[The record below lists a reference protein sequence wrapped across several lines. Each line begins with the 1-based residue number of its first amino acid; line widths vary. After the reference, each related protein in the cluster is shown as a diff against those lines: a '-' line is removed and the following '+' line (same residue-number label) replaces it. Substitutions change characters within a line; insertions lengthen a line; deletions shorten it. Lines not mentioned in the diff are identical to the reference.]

1 MMRFSTLLKHP
12 SDWMTGHDA
21 ETSVVVTS
29 RVRLARNLK
38 SVPFPGW
45 ATKGQ
50 RGETFFQLKDLLQEL
65 PVMSEGFAHEL
76 RATKNK
82 HCKFPSI
89 LAQGFKV
96 LEILLTPP
104 SESAN
109 ANATARAPSIPI
121 CWPRPSSALHIWPYR
136 GT

>member
-50 RGETFFQLKDLLQEL
+50 RGETFFSVKRSS
-65 PVMSEGFAHEL
+65 PRIASHE
-76 RATKNK
+76 
-82 HCKFPSI
+82 
-89 LAQGFKV
+89 
-96 LEILLTPP
+96 
-104 SESAN
+104 
-109 ANATARAPSIPI
+109 
-121 CWPRPSSALHIWPYR
+121 
-136 GT
+136 

>member
-45 ATKGQ
+45 ATKWQ
-50 RGETFFQLKDLLQEL
+50 RGETFF
-65 PVMSEGFAHEL
+65 S
-76 RATKNK
+76 
-82 HCKFPSI
+82 
-89 LAQGFKV
+89 
-96 LEILLTPP
+96 
-104 SESAN
+104 
-109 ANATARAPSIPI
+109 
-121 CWPRPSSALHIWPYR
+121 
-136 GT
+136 